1 MKTMAGIA
9 DFIIFDTKKKT
20 TMITVVKSPLN
31 IRSRESPSTVCNL
44 FLVALV
50 QVLHLGKKAIVRQV
64 VGSTFTP

>member
-9 DFIIFDTKKKT
+9 DFIIFDTKKK

>member
-1 MKTMAGIA
+1 
-9 DFIIFDTKKKT
+9 
-20 TMITVVKSPLN
+20 MITVVKSPLN
-31 IRSRESPSTVCNL
+31 IRSRESPTVCNL